1 VLPRWLVLF
10 IIAGLNAGATRSLE
24 PVKCYYVVYVLTTL
38 TPVLILMLTMP
49 EVDTSTLLFCTFTYA
64 VFLLNTTGLQPTGL
78 RKSYGASFEN
88 EQLLVNVRSTKIR
101 AEEASVP
108 GSAFLATM
116 SHEIRTPMNGVI
128 GMLQLL
134 PSSPLSAEQSERL
147 NIAAG
152 SARTLLRLINDI
164 LDFSRIESGR
174 LEFESI
180 AFSIVEVTEEL
191 VSLMA
196 ARADEKKLS
205 MKLYVNPELSANVS
219 GDPCR
224 LKQVLFNLL
233 NNAIKF
239 TETGEIDITLEL
251 VSRLGDRPVFRFK
264 ARDTGISTSPETQ
277 GKLFSKFTQADSSTT
292 RR

>member
-1 VLPRWLVLF
+1 
-10 IIAGLNAGATRSLE
+10 
-24 PVKCYYVVYVLTTL
+24 VLTTL
-38 TPVLILMLTMP
+38 TPVLILVLTMP
-49 EVDTSTLLFCTFTYA
+49 EADTATLLFCTLTYA
-64 VFLLNTTGLQPTGL
+64 VFLLNTTWLQPTDL
-78 RKSYGASFEN
+78 SKFYGAFLEN
-88 EQLLVNVRSTKIR
+88 EELLVNVRSAKIR
-101 AEEASVP
+101 AEEASVAR
-108 GSAFLATM
+108 SAFLTTI

-128 GMLQLL
+128 GRRQLRR
-134 PSSPLSAEQSERL
+134 SSPLSAEQSEQV

-152 SARTLLRLINDI
+152 SARTLLSLLNDI
-164 LDFSRIESGR
+164 LDFLRIESGR

-180 AFSIVEVTEEL
+180 AFSIVEVDDESI
-191 VSLMA
+191 SLMA

-205 MKLYVNPELSANVS
+205 MKLHVNPELSANVS

-224 LKQVLFNLL
+224 LKQVFFNLL

-292 RR
+292 RW